1 MWEPEAGRGSRCTF
15 RERYGV
21 SLRGGGDG
29 GRGRERRRGGGGW
42 VATVP
47 CQALRGRLFI
57 PWICIFCPLPFLTSY
72 YPASMISS
80 VGPSY
85 CSRSSTRVLPYVCTV
100 SSTVSIVCA
109 CVCVCVG
116 GWMDVC
122 TRIVSAN
129 SPGSSWLRVVVC
141 SRAYVCSSR
150 IRPRESPLF
159 LSSSLSHSLSSLVRV
174 YTFESCECT
183 LGAR

>member
-100 SSTVSIVCA
+100 SSTVSIVCT
-109 CVCVCVG
+109 CVHVCVCRRMDGRVHTRRVG
-116 GWMDVC
+116 EFAGFLLAARRRMLA
-122 TRIVSAN
+122 R
-129 SPGSSWLRVVVC
+129 LRVFK
-141 SRAYVCSSR
+141 SNTSARKSSL
-150 IRPRESPLF
+150 PLF
-159 LSSSLSHSLSSLVRV
+159 LSFSLSLLSRASLHV
-174 YTFESCECT
+174 
-183 LGAR
+183 